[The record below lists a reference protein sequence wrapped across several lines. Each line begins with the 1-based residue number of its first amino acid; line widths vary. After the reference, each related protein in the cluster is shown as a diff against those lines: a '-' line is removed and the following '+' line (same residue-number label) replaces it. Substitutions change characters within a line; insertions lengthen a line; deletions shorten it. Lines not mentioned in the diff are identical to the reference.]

1 LESAVFLFFITIS
14 NAMHR
19 FFAALLFV
27 LATASF
33 ALFPAPQAKA
43 AHVKFSVQPQT
54 LALKPG
60 EKTTLVLTM
69 SIDAGWHTYGLVPR
83 KDKDG
88 IGPQE
93 TEISVESPSVLNIVG
108 KINAPKPKQRFDA
121 GFQITVDDYE
131 GTVTFKIPVQA
142 ASTAKP
148 GKYKTA
154 VKIYYMVCDDQR
166 CLPPTEDSVVVDV
179 SIGAGGTAAFVQN
192 AQIPPSQKTFPPHD
206 STVPTATAQ
215 VQTPQPPT
223 TQQTQAASNQA
234 SGVQFPSMKGAP
246 VTTESQSEI
255 AKKRSEG
262 VWSFLWFA
270 MGAGASALLT
280 PCVFPMVP
288 ITVSFFTKRAEK
300 KRGRGL
306 RDSLVYALGIILT
319 FTALGVAL
327 SLVFG
332 ATGISDFA
340 ANPWV
345 NVAIALI
352 FLVLAFNLFGTFE
365 IPLPTEFLNKLNA
378 KSNEGDGAGI
388 GAVLLMGLTFSIT
401 SFTCTVPFVGA
412 ALISASSGEWFYP
425 IVGMLGFSGVFALP
439 FFLLALF
446 PSALTRLP
454 KAGGW
459 MNNVKVV
466 MGFLEIAAAMKFV
479 SNADLVWSWGV
490 MSREV
495 FLAIWIGCGFMISLY
510 VLGVFRL
517 PHDSPV
523 QSVGA
528 ARATVALVFVS
539 ITFYLISGLFG
550 KKLGELDAFLPP
562 KDYETLVGGQVV
574 TESVR
579 QAISNQAAK
588 QSSNQPTLDNLW
600 LRSYD
605 AALQEAQRTGRPVF
619 IDFTG
624 FTCTNCRW
632 MEANVFSQPD
642 VQALMSNAVKVQL
655 YTDRREEP
663 YLSNK
668 KMQLERFGTIELPL
682 YVLVKSDG
690 SVIAT
695 KAFTRNKAEFVAF
708 LKKAL

>member
-1 LESAVFLFFITIS
+1 MLTRQISA
-14 NAMHR
+14 
-19 FFAALLFV
+19 FAAASSLLFSLLIV
-27 LATASF
+27 TRLAAFT
-33 ALFPAPQAKA
+33 LAPQAKA
-43 AHVKFSVQPQT
+43 AHVKFSIQPQT

-60 EKTTLVLTM
+60 EKATIALTM
-69 SIDAGWHTYGLVPR
+69 SIDGGWHTYGLQPR

-93 TEISVESPSVLNIVG
+93 TEITVEPSSVLALVG
-108 KINAPKPKQRFDA
+108 KINAPKPKQRFDQ

-131 GTVTFKIPVQA
+131 GTVMFKLPVQA
-142 ASTAKP
+142 ASMLKP
-148 GKYKTA
+148 GTYKAA

-166 CLPPTEDSVVVDV
+166 CLPPVEDSVVISM
-179 SIGAGGTAAFVQN
+179 SIGEGGVATAQQT
-192 AQIPPSQKTFPPHD
+192 AQIKEAERNFPPHD

-215 VQTPQPPT
+215 VQTPQPLT
-223 TQQTQAASNQA
+223 TNQTTQAAAAQPT
-234 SGVQFPSMKGAP
+234 QI
-246 VTTESQSEI
+246 TTESQSEI
-255 AKKRSEG
+255 AQKRSEG

-425 IVGMLGFSGVFALP
+425 IVGMLGFSSVFALP

-446 PSALTRLP
+446 PAALTRLP

-495 FLAIWIGCGFMISLY
+495 FLAIWIGCGFMITLY

-562 KDYETLVGGQVV
+562 KEYESLIGGQAAVGSGQFV
-574 TESVR
+574 ADSGQRRDDQRTNK
-579 QAISNQAAK
+579 QA
-588 QSSNQPTLDNLW
+588 W

-605 AALQEAQRTGRPVF
+605 AALHEARRTGRPVF

-642 VQALMSNAVKVQL
+642 VQALMNNAIKVQL

-663 YLSNK
+663 YVSNK

-682 YVLVKSDG
+682 YVLVQADG